1 MYIYRHSEFFRLTAR
16 VLRSYYYLARTGIMW
31 KQLLII
37 IGILLMLGCADEQ
50 QGKQYQAGC
59 SESSE
64 SVPENEYVSPAPVPK
79 PAGNCATDALVELG
93 RGGQVTISQN
103 GKYVLQGLTGSL
115 RRYNTLTGGYDSFA
129 LNNSRPYGNY
139 APAGITD
146 DGNTVFIRTWNGYS
160 VATQSDIGG
169 GGRLYSFNLS
179 TGQGQILDVDQNG
192 IDMTYQGWSIDGEDI
207 DFTPDGKYVVF
218 VLRDRVDP
226 NVHDEQETH
235 IYRKNT
241 QTGEVTKIDTTT
253 SDFEV
258 GYSSRPRI
266 SDDGRYVVF
275 NTNINLLS
283 DPSHTGTSDSNVFRK
298 DIINNSIIKITGY
311 NNNGGNAD
319 ISGDGTVIATH
330 TGSYTVSIWQNGSIT
345 ALLSNSLYPKMSPD
359 GNYVALQ
366 NTSTAAQR
374 LYNVS
379 SGQFEAVP
387 NISYYTQ
394 GHFNS
399 ESTEFIGDGSLLLWT
414 WHDYKSTDTDGDADY
429 YYYEYNC
436 SG

>member
-1 MYIYRHSEFFRLTAR
+1 MRKQIFV
-16 VLRSYYYLARTGIMW
+16 VLGVLLAF
-31 KQLLII
+31 
-37 IGILLMLGCADEQ
+37 GCADVPED
-50 QGKQYQAGC
+50 KQFAAGC

-64 SVPENEYVSPAPVPK
+64 SVPENEYVAPAPAPS
-79 PAGNCATDALVELG
+79 PTSGGNCAIDSLVELG
-93 RGGQVTISQN
+93 RDGQVTISQN

-192 IDMTYQGWSIDGEDI
+192 DNMTYQGWSIDGEDI

-218 VLRDRVDP
+218 VLRDLIDA
-226 NVHDEQETH
+226 NNFDAGQQTH

-241 QTGEVTKIDTTT
+241 QTGEVTKVDTTT

-258 GYSSRPRI
+258 GYSGRPRI

-275 NTNINLLS
+275 NTNINLLN

-298 DIINNSIIKITGY
+298 DITNNSIIKITGY
-311 NNNGGNAD
+311 NDNGGNAD
-319 ISGDGTVIATH
+319 ISGDGTVIAFH
-330 TGSYTVSIWQNGSIT
+330 TGSYTVSIWQNGTTT
-345 ALLSNSLYPKMSPD
+345 ALLSNSLYPKVSPD
-359 GNYVALQ
+359 GQYVTLH
-366 NTSTAAQR
+366 NTSAGGSQR
-374 LYNVS
+374 LYNLS
-379 SGQFEAVP
+379 SGQFSPIP
-387 NISYYTQ
+387 NVSYHTQ
-394 GHFNS
+394 GYFTS
-399 ESTEFIGDGSLLLWT
+399 EGIEFIGDGGLLLWT

-436 SG
+436 SN